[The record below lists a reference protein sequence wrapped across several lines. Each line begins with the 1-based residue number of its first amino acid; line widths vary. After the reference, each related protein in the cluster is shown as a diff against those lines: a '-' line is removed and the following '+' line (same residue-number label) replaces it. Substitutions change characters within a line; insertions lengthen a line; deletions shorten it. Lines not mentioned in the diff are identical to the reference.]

1 MKKLLIFLFIM
12 VPILTIAKGDKG
24 TVFSKPVQCFST
36 EILLYSIDVEFKESV
51 VFFYPNEITKGKSE
65 IVMFSNKENGTWT
78 LIEIFKENSCVLAV
92 GSAPTT

>member
-1 MKKLLIFLFIM
+1 MKKILLAFFIM

-24 TVFSKPVQCFST
+24 NVFNKPVQCFST
-36 EILLYSIDVEFKESV
+36 EAILQTIDKEFKESV